1 MATIEIKSEGDL
13 LILSVTGNLTA
24 EEIEAVIQEHY
35 QKASVKDVIW
45 DLTNGTIITI
55 SNSSFKDLVKAV
67 KESLASGARQGG
79 KTAYVGSADVEY
91 GILHMCSAFADMAK
105 VPISYNVFR
114 TIEKARS
121 WISS

>member
-24 EEIEAVIQEHY
+24 EEIEAVIQGHY
-35 QKASVKDVIW
+35 QKTSVKDVIW
-45 DLTNGTIITI
+45 DLTNGSILTI
-55 SNSSFKDLVKAV
+55 SNSSFKDLAKAV
-67 KESLASGARQGG
+67 KDSLVSGARKGG
-79 KTAYVGSADVEY
+79 KTAYVGSVDVEY
-91 GILHMCSAFADMAK
+91 GILHMCVAFADMVK